1 MKTSEKEKIEAIIND
16 PEKLET
22 IIFYLLAGMEEIQIA
37 KNLGVPVS
45 FIRDIT
51 QSEQFNE
58 LWNDILTTI
67 RQKIIDKL
75 DKATDSAINRLLE
88 LMNSTDERVALEA
101 VKTALKL
108 KFGNFEGNKS
118 AIFIASGIQSKETAG
133 ILQSSN
139 PKTITE
145 LIKEYREKRKLPII
159 DVEIEEK
166 K

>member
-1 MKTSEKEKIEAIIND
+1 MRSSDKDKIEAILSD
-16 PEKLET
+16 PDKLEM
-22 IIFYLLAGMEEIQIA
+22 IIFYLLAGMEEMQIA

-58 LWNDILTTI
+58 LWNDILTAI

-88 LMNSTDERVALEA
+88 LMNSTDERIALEA

-118 AIFIASGIQSKETAG
+118 AIVIGMPSISGGEPK

-139 PKTITE
+139 TKTITE
-145 LIKEYREKRKLPII
+145 LIKEYREKRKLPPV
-159 DVEIEEK
+159 DVFTEEK